1 MADRRKN
8 QKSVKPLKENLF
20 PQPVLQTDI
29 RKKYVEIFLFFLL
42 LGFGIYHSIIYWA
55 HQAVPHP
62 DFSCFAAV
70 GRQILSFQMP
80 ADFKRVP
87 LLGMLQVLLGRIT
100 GGQSPDFT
108 GAWLLNSIAHS
119 LTAVLL
125 WRVGR
130 KIIGRSAIC
139 FALIAIINPW
149 GLQLLTEAI
158 AETTLLFFIWLTF
171 YFIFIRSKWAYV
183 FAALTS
189 MVRYEGAALILC
201 AFVLDM
207 LEGKNKKER
216 ILAFVYASLA
226 SIPLFLWLAGTVLNQ
241 GMGTT
246 HYFKVFTKEY
256 ASQVM
261 GGAEGRTGFIKHA
274 NMLWQVGF
282 YHLFLPSPR
291 ADRDFAELL
300 INLSKMFVFV
310 GFLFGSV
317 YGLWKRQWK
326 ILVLLLFLVPYFWLH
341 AEYPYPMPRYHATI
355 FAIVLLICIYGLQ
368 SFWKLI
374 TGRFKLPKGIIIILQ
389 LVVIIIALIWV
400 LGLTGFLPKLAQM
413 STAGA
418 SLPYVA
424 ILVSFVAIAAGY
436 FAYKES
442 ILKEVTILALMI
454 LIAVSNQF
462 AVASLVG
469 NGASNIEFKYLAD
482 WYCQNAKKGE
492 KLVSTMANLLASM
505 APEHKDNFL
514 EMDAFADANSPP
526 EFVDLCYKKNITYVT
541 WDSRIGL
548 APSDDYYK
556 IWKINNIAM
565 LAAGRDMG
573 PYQFITQLVANQ
585 RRYIN
590 VYRLRYPPA
599 ENKP

>member
-1 MADRRKN
+1 MK
-8 QKSVKPLKENLF
+8 QKKQKTAGTSSQSFSGQL
-20 PQPVLQTDI
+20 LQQAET

-42 LGFGIYHSIIYWA
+42 LAFGIYQSIIYWG

-62 DFSCFAAV
+62 DFSCFAII

-80 ADFKRVP
+80 TDFKRVP
-87 LLGMLQVLLGRIT
+87 LLGILQVLLGKIT
-100 GGQSPDFT
+100 GGRCPDFT
-108 GAWLLNSIAHS
+108 GGWLLNSIAHS

-125 WRVGR
+125 WLAGR
-130 KIIGRSAIC
+130 KIIGRSAIL

-158 AETTLLFFIWLTF
+158 AETTLLFFVWVTF

-201 AFVLDM
+201 AFVMDM
-207 LEGKNKKER
+207 IEGKNKKER

-226 SIPLFLWLAGTVLNQ
+226 SIPLFLWLAGTVLEQ

-256 ASQVM
+256 KSQFV
-261 GGAEGRTGFIKHA
+261 GDVAAKTGFIKHA
-274 NMLWQVGF
+274 GMLWQVGF
-282 YHLFLPSPR
+282 DYRLFLPSPGAR
-291 ADRDFAELL
+291 ESSAQLL
-300 INLSKMFVFV
+300 TNNLSKIVV
-310 GFLFGSV
+310 LASFLFGSV

-326 ILVLLLFLVPYFWLH
+326 ILVLLLFFVPYFWLH
-341 AEYPYPMPRYHATI
+341 AKYPYPMPRYHATV
-355 FAIVLLICIYGLQ
+355 FAIVLLVCIYALI

-374 TGRFKLPKGIIIILQ
+374 NDKFKLPKGAKVCLQ
-389 LVVIIIALIWV
+389 LVVIITAIIWA
-400 LGLTGFLPKLAQM
+400 LGLSGYLSMLAQM
-413 STAGA
+413 STASA
-418 SLPYVA
+418 SLPLVS
-424 ILVSFVAIAAGY
+424 ILVVLMALVAG
-436 FAYKES
+436 FLAYKGS

-454 LIAVSNQF
+454 LIIVSNQF
-462 AVASLVG
+462 AVAGLVG

-492 KLVSTMANLLASM
+492 KLVTTMANLLASM
-505 APEHKDNFL
+505 APQYADDFVPI
-514 EMDAFADANSPP
+514 DDFADVNTPA
-526 EFVDLCYKKNITYVT
+526 EFVEKCYRKNITYIA

-548 APSDDYYK
+548 APADDYYK
-556 IWKINNIAM
+556 IWKIANIAP
-565 LAAGRDMG
+565 LAAGRDIG

-590 VYRLRYPPA
+590 IYRLRKPA
-599 ENKP
+599 N